1 MRLPSSLGV
10 GQIFFAVL
18 QAGTASAEPA
28 VYGAFTHYAEL
39 PQVLFLTGEIRE
51 NESFELRRA
60 MRDQE
65 IRLVVPASAGG
76 NLYEGLQIAAIIHD
90 NKLGTY
96 IPQGAKCESSCANI
110 FLGGTSRMLLG
121 ELGVHQF
128 YSGSADAA
136 ANAPQNVTTAVAQYT
151 TSDII
156 GIMNQFQTP
165 PFVYEKM
172 FGTTDIYYFKA
183 SEKPRLDLGTEN
195 DAFIQTVEL
204 VDDFVAASLH
214 VIEQQNIAVSA
225 PAPTTTTV
233 EPTTTFEEMA
243 FDFLSA
249 INSDWSLPNEQ
260 ALALMPY
267 YYAPSVTFY
276 GEALSLSEVMAEKWK
291 FAERW
296 PIRSYVVDPSSV
308 SVFCSQISCNVD
320 AAILWSASS
329 SERGA
334 DASGVSTWSV
344 VLTLVDGRLRITSET
359 GKTLKRN

>member
-1 MRLPSSLGV
+1 MRLPSSFGV

-18 QAGTASAEPA
+18 LAGAASAEPA

-51 NESFELRRA
+51 NESFGLRRA

-90 NKLGTY
+90 NELGTY
-96 IPQGAKCESSCANI
+96 IPNGAKCESSCANI
-110 FLGGTSRMLLG
+110 FLGGTSRMLQG

-183 SEKPRLDLGTEN
+183 SEKPRLDLGTQN

-204 VDDFVAASLH
+204 VDDFVAASPH
-214 VIEQQNIAVSA
+214 VIEQKNIVVSA
-225 PAPTTTTV
+225 PSPTTTTV
-233 EPTTTFEEMA
+233 EPTTTIEEMA
-243 FDFLSA
+243 FNLLSA

-260 ALALMPY
+260 ALARLPY

-276 GEALSLSEVMAEKWK
+276 GDAFTLDEVMAEKRK

-296 PIRSYVVDPSSV
+296 SVRSYIIEPSSFRV
-308 SVFCSQISCNVD
+308 ACSQDSCIVD
-320 AAILWSASS
+320 ATISWSASS
-329 SERGA
+329 PERGA
-334 DASGVSTWSV
+334 NASGISTWSV
-344 VLTLVDGRLRITSET
+344 TLMPIDGQLRITGET